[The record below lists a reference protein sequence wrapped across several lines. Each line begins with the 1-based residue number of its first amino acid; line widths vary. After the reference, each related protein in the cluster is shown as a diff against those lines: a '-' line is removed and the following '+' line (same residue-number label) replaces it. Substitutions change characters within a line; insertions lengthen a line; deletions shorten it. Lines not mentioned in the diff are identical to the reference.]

1 MSTVLKVLGA
11 LVVIW
16 IAFSVVGWLIHAFAV
31 LAIIG
36 VVVALGAGAYTA
48 IRNRSRNN
56 KQIY

>member
-1 MSTVLKVLGA
+1 MSTVLKVIGA

-16 IAFSVVGWLIHAFAV
+16 VAFSVVGWLIHAFAV

-36 VVVALGAGAYTA
+36 VVAALGVGGYAA
-48 IRNRSRNN
+48 IRNRSRNR